1 MKYIR
6 IGKIVN
12 THGIK
17 GELRILSDF
26 KYKDR
31 IFKNDFKLYIGAHKV
46 CEIINTYRHHK
57 QFDMVTFVGYD
68 NINDVLKY
76 KGDYVFINS
85 EDLLLNDNEYLD
97 SDLINLNVVCN
108 GKIIG
113 VVKNIEYYSKN
124 NPLLYVECE
133 NKHFYVPYNF
143 DIIKSINLSEK
154 EIIINYIK
162 GLFD

>member
-17 GELRILSDF
+17 GELRIISDF

-31 IFKNDFKLYIGAHKV
+31 IFVKGFKLYIGKDKI
-46 CEIINTYRHHK
+46 CEVISTYRPHK
-57 QFDMVTFVGYD
+57 QFDMVTFDNYN

-76 KGDYVFINS
+76 KGDYVFINE
-85 EDLLLNDNEYLD
+85 EDLILNDNEYLD
-97 SDLINLNVVCN
+97 SNLIDLKVICN
-108 GKIIG
+108 GECIG
-113 VVKNIEYYSKN
+113 IVKNIEYYSKN
-124 NPLLYVECE
+124 NPLLYVENN
-133 NKHFYVPYNF
+133 NKHFYIPYNF
-143 DIIKSINLSEK
+143 DIISSINLQKK

>member
-31 IFKNDFKLYIGAHKV
+31 VFKPDFKLYIGHDKV
-46 CEIINTYRHHK
+46 CEVINTYRIHK
-57 QFDMVTFVGYD
+57 QFDMVTFNGYN
-68 NINDVLKY
+68 NINEVLKY
-76 KGDYVFINS
+76 KGEYVFIDGD
-85 EDLLLNDNEYLD
+85 DLVLNNNEYLD
-97 SDLINLNVVCN
+97 SDLIDLKVICE
-108 GKIIG
+108 GRKIGI
-113 VVKNIEYYSKN
+113 VKNIEYYSKN
-124 NPLLYVECE
+124 NPLLYIEDN
-133 NKHFYVPYNF
+133 NKHFYIPYNF
-143 DIIKSINLSEK
+143 DIISDINLQKK
-154 EIIINYIK
+154 EIVINYIK

>member
-17 GELRILSDF
+17 GELRIISDF

-31 IFKNDFKLYIGAHKV
+31 IFVNGFNLYIGKDKV
-46 CEIINTYRHHK
+46 CEVINTYRPHK
-57 QFDMVTFVGYD
+57 QFDMVTFNNYD

-76 KGDYVFINS
+76 KGDYVFINE
-85 EDLLLNDNEYLD
+85 EDLRLKDNEYLD
-97 SDLINLNVVCN
+97 SDLINLKVICN
-108 GKIIG
+108 NECIG
-113 VVKNIEYYSKN
+113 IVKNIEYYSKN
-124 NPLLYVECE
+124 NPLLYVEND
-133 NKHFYVPYNF
+133 NKHFYIPYNF
-143 DIIKSINLSEK
+143 DIINSINLKK
-154 EIIINYIK
+154 EEIVVNYIK

>member
-17 GELRILSDF
+17 GELRIISQF

-31 IFKNDFKLYIGAHKV
+31 IFKKDFKLYIGKDKI
-46 CEIINTYRHHK
+46 CEVINTYRHHK
-57 QFDMVTFVGYD
+57 QFDMVTFNNYD

-76 KGDYVFINS
+76 KGDYVFINE
-85 EDLLLNDNEYLD
+85 EDLILNEDEYLD
-97 SDLINLNVVCN
+97 SDLINLKVICN
-108 GKIIG
+108 DREIG
-113 VVKNIEYYSKN
+113 IVKNIEYYSLN
-124 NPLLYVECE
+124 NPLLYVE
-133 NKHFYVPYNF
+133 NKDKHFYIPYNF
-143 DIIKSINLSEK
+143 DIINSISLSNK

>member
-1 MKYIR
+1 MKYVR

-31 IFKNDFKLYIGAHKV
+31 IFKENFKLYIGKDKI
-46 CEIINTYRHHK
+46 CEVINSYRHHK
-57 QFDMVTFVGYD
+57 QFDMVVFNGYN
-68 NINDVLKY
+68 NINEVLKY

-85 EDLLLNDNEYLD
+85 DDLILNDNEYLD
-97 SDLINLNVVCN
+97 SDLIGLKVVCN
-108 GKIIG
+108 NLEVGL
-113 VVKNIEYYSKN
+113 VKDIEYYSKN
-124 NPLLYVECE
+124 KPLLYVENN
-133 NKHFYVPYNF
+133 NKHFYIPYNF
-143 DIIKSINLSEK
+143 DIIKSINLQK
-154 EIIINYIK
+154 GEIAINYIK

>member
-17 GELRILSDF
+17 GELRILSNF

-31 IFKNDFKLYIGAHKV
+31 IFKKGFNLYIGLDKT
-46 CEIINTYRHHK
+46 CEVINTYRIHK
-57 QFDMVTFVGYD
+57 QFDMVTFNNYN
-68 NINDVLKY
+68 NINEVLKY
-76 KGDYVFINS
+76 KGDYVFINR
-85 EDLLLNDNEYLD
+85 EDLFLSDNEYLD
-97 SDLINLNVVCN
+97 SDLIDLKVICN
-108 GKIIG
+108 DREIG
-113 VVKNIEYYSKN
+113 VVKSIEYYSKK
-124 NPLLYVECE
+124 NPLLYIENN
-133 NKHFYVPYNF
+133 NKHFYIPYNF
-143 DIIKSINLSEK
+143 DIIKNINLEKK